1 MFNKSNSDN
10 NPMKVPASISSSP
23 ASSSNAVNIIGAG
36 TSIEGEIV
44 SDGDIRIDG
53 MVKGT
58 VTSKAK
64 IVIGSTGSVDG
75 DIICD
80 NADIS
85 GKIFGT
91 VEVDELLYL
100 KASAYIEGNITTGK
114 FVVETGAKFNG
125 SCRMGVKEIKP
136 NEKHTTA
143 QPELRKEA
151 I

>member
-1 MFNKSNSDN
+1 MFNKPAQDINQTKVQQTNSSNPN
-10 NPMKVPASISSSP
+10 
-23 ASSSNAVNIIGAG
+23 SNAVNIIGQG
-36 TSIEGEIV
+36 TTIQDEIV
-44 SDGDIRIDG
+44 CDGDIRIDG

-64 IVIGSTGSVDG
+64 IVIGVTGSVDG

-91 VEVDELLYL
+91 VEVDELLFL
-100 KASAYIEGNITTGK
+100 KSSAYIEGNITTGK

-136 NEKHTTA
+136 GEKHNI
-143 QPELRKEA
+143 QQQELRKEA
-151 I
+151 V

>member
-1 MFNKSNSDN
+1 MFNKPAQDINQTKVQQTNSSNPN
-10 NPMKVPASISSSP
+10 
-23 ASSSNAVNIIGAG
+23 SNAVNIIGQG
-36 TSIEGEIV
+36 TTIQGEIV
-44 SDGDIRIDG
+44 CDGDIRIDG

-64 IVIGSTGSVDG
+64 IVIGVTGSVDG

-91 VEVDELLYL
+91 VEVDELLFL
-100 KASAYIEGNITTGK
+100 KSSAYIEGNITTGK

-136 NEKHTTA
+136 GEKHNI
-143 QPELRKEA
+143 QQQELRKEA
-151 I
+151 V

>member
-1 MFNKSNSDN
+1 MFNKQTSDN
-10 NPMKVPASISSSP
+10 NQMKVQQSNSLATNSS
-23 ASSSNAVNIIGAG
+23 AVNIIGQG
-36 TSIEGEIV
+36 TSIQGEIV
-44 SDGDIRIDG
+44 CDGDIRIDG

-64 IVIGSTGSVDG
+64 IVIGITGSVDG

-91 VEVDELLYL
+91 VEVDELLFL
-100 KASAYIEGNITTGK
+100 KSSAYIEGNITTGK

-136 NEKHTTA
+136 GEKHNP
-143 QPELRKEA
+143 QQQELRKEA
-151 I
+151 V